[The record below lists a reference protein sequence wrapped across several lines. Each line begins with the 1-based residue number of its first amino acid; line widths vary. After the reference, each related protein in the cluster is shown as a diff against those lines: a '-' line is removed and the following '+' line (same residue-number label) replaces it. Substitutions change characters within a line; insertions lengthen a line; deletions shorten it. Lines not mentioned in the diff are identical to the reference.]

1 MRKKKDDLTLKERY
15 YLASQ
20 WQLMWRKF
28 FKHKLAII
36 GMVLLGILYAGAL
49 FCEFIAPY
57 TQEQYDVKKVY
68 IPPQRPRFYDKATG
82 FHLRPFVYGL
92 KMEEDPVTWEKI
104 YKIDP
109 ETIVAIHFLV
119 RGEESYKFWGLF
131 PGNLHLFGVK
141 EGSIHLFGTDK
152 LGRDVFSRTLYAAR
166 ISMSV
171 GLLGVSV
178 SFLLGITIG
187 GLSGYYGGT
196 VDLFI
201 QRVIEFLISLP
212 VIPLWMA
219 LAAAFPPQWSSIKV
233 YFAITLILSLRGWTG
248 LARVVRGRLLQVREE
263 DFIMAAKTSGLKE
276 GTIIRKHMIPSV
288 ASYLIVNLT
297 LAVPHM
303 ILGETALSFL
313 GLGIRPPAV
322 SWGTMMQDAQNV
334 RTVVES
340 PWLMIP
346 SLFVIFTVLAFNFVG
361 DGLRD
366 AADPYK

>member
-1 MRKKKDDLTLKERY
+1 MKTRKDDMTLKERY

-28 FKHKLAII
+28 FKHKLAIV
-36 GMVLLGILYAGAL
+36 GMIILGIFYAMAT
-49 FCEFIAPY
+49 FCEFVAPY

-82 FHLRPFVYGL
+82 FHVRPFIYGL
-92 KMEEDPVTWEKI
+92 TMEEDPITWEKV
-104 YKIDP
+104 YAIDP
-109 ETIVAIHFLV
+109 ETIVPIYLLE
-119 RGEESYKFWGLF
+119 RGQETYKLWDVFSSDW
-131 PGNLHLFGVK
+131 HLFGVR

-166 ISMSV
+166 VSMSV
-171 GLLGVSV
+171 GLFGVSV
-178 SFLLGITIG
+178 SFILGVIIG
-187 GLSGYYGGT
+187 GISGYYGGI
-196 VDLFI
+196 VDLFV
-201 QRVIEFLISLP
+201 QRVIEFLLSLP

-219 LAAAFPPQWSSIKV
+219 LAAAFPPEWSSIKV

-276 GTIIRKHMIPSV
+276 STIIRKHMIPSV
-288 ASYLIVNLT
+288 VSYLIVNLT
-297 LAVPHM
+297 LAIPQM

-334 RTVVES
+334 RTVIEN

-346 SLFVIFTVLAFNFVG
+346 SVFVIMTVLAFNFVG